1 MPGTNLD
8 GCFSKTYSFA
18 VELVIF
24 DIFAWL
30 RLVRKVNL
38 AGQDWPRNLDQNDRT
53 TVFFNVQRTQFV
65 EGLHLCEIL

>member
-24 DIFAWL
+24 DIFAWF
-30 RLVRKVNL
+30 RLVRKINL
-38 AGQDWPRNLDQNDRT
+38 AGQDWPCNLDQNDRT
-53 TVFFNVQRTQFV
+53 TVFLNGNM
-65 EGLHLCEIL
+65 EK

>member
-24 DIFAWL
+24 DTFAWF

-38 AGQDWPRNLDQNDRT
+38 AGQDWPRNLDQTDRT
-53 TVFFNVQRTQFV
+53 TVF
-65 EGLHLCEIL
+65 